1 MSNKHSFICAVIL
14 SLLAWHTPGQNA
26 PPSADI
32 FLADVMKRGGQ
43 LVLGK
48 PVNITNRDGYDN
60 QPSFLPDGKS
70 LLFTSIRQN
79 NQADIYRYELATQ
92 KTERV
97 TNTSESEYSPTV
109 TPDQK
114 FFSVIRVEAD
124 RTQRLWKFP
133 LRGGEP
139 SLVLTNVK
147 PVGYHVW
154 VDADT
159 LALFVLG
166 QPNSLQLVDV
176 KTEKAEVL
184 ANNIGRALHRIPG
197 QADKISFVHKAAE
210 KEWVVKELDV
220 KTRQSAPLI
229 NTLPGSEDCAW
240 LPDGTLLIAQ
250 GSKLFKWQRGKDK
263 DWQAVADLAAA
274 GLSGITRLAV
284 SQKGDKLALVAMPQ
298 TK

>member
-1 MSNKHSFICAVIL
+1 MSNKNSFFCAIIL
-14 SLLAWHTPGQNA
+14 ALLVWRAPGQNA
-26 PPSADI
+26 PPASDI
-32 FLADVMKRGGQ
+32 FLAGVTQRGGQ

-60 QPSFLPDGKS
+60 QPSFLPDGKG
-70 LLFTSIRQN
+70 LLFTSIREN
-79 NQADIYRYELATQ
+79 NQADIYRYDLATQ
-92 KTERV
+92 KVERV
-97 TNTSESEYSPTV
+97 TNTGESEYSPTV

-114 FFSVIRVEAD
+114 FFSTIRVEAD

-133 LRGGEP
+133 LRDGEP
-139 SLVLTNVK
+139 SLVLTNIK

-154 VDADT
+154 VDDNT

-184 ANNIGRALHRIPG
+184 ANNIGRALHRVPG
-197 QADKISFVHKAAE
+197 QVNKISFVHKAAE

-220 KTRQSAPLI
+220 KTRQIAPLI
-229 NTLPGSEDCAW
+229 NTLPGSEDCVW
-240 LPDGTLLIAQ
+240 LPDGTLLMAQ

-263 DWQAVADLAAA
+263 DWQEVADLLTA
-274 GLSGITRLAV
+274 GVTGITRLAV
-284 SQKGDKLALVAMPQ
+284 SPKGDKLALVAAPV
-298 TK
+298 K